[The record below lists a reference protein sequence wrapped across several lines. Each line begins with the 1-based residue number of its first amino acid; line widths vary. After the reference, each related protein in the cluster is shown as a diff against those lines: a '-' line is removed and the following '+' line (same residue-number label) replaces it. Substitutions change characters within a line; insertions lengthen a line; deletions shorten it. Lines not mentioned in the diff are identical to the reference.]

1 MPGAERA
8 EQLLDVRD
16 GARAG
21 GESGEGVTTSDEGDE
36 QRQRERRNAPSSVG
50 AAAGSGEGQRVLRGD
65 VRG

>member
-1 MPGAERA
+1 MPGAEGS

-16 GARAG
+16 GTRAG

-36 QRQRERRNAPSSVG
+36 QRQRERRGAPGSVG
-50 AAAGSGEGQRVLRGD
+50 AAASAWEGQRVLRGD